1 MKKIVASVGI
11 AAIGASAI
19 HTASAQ
25 VVGDTSKLWSISA
38 TLRGFYDD
46 NTATIPNNQ
55 PVAPGWH
62 RDSFGFEIAPSGTFV
77 WSPDAATSVSVG
89 MLYSYKYYENPV
101 PYNTGHGDN
110 TFTFSGDLK
119 HAFNERMQTRVS
131 DSFVIGQEPDLL
143 RAGNTYATFQRVS
156 GDNIRNQGAI
166 SFDDQFTP
174 KFGMSVGYENA
185 YYDYADDGFST
196 TSSGQVVAS
205 TGGMLN
211 RDENRA
217 HLEGLYTIQ
226 PETKGILGYQFSQIN
241 YLGDQYINGNVNV
254 PSSLTK
260 SDSRDTREQTLYA
273 GAEHNFNP
281 ELTGA
286 LRAGASYTDY
296 INNPPGASSL
306 WTPYVNA
313 TLSYIYAQQSTA
325 SLGFSYDRS
334 PADVT
339 GNSLSTTTLDAEA
352 FTVFASIS
360 HRITPQLFAN
370 LIGQFQNS
378 LYHGG
383 TYNDKNEQYYL
394 AGLDLEYR
402 FNQYLSA
409 HVGYNYDNLQSQL
422 GRAYDRNRAYI
433 GVTGTY

>member
-1 MKKIVASVGI
+1 MKKIVASVGM

-62 RDSFGFEIAPSGTFV
+62 RDSFGFEISPSGTLV
-77 WSPDAATSVSVG
+77 WSPDAATSLSAGV
-89 MLYSYKYYENPV
+89 LYSYKYYENPV
-101 PYNTGHGDN
+101 PYSTGHGDN
-110 TFTFSGDLK
+110 TFTFSGDFK
-119 HAFNERMQTRVS
+119 HAFNEQMQARVS
-131 DSFVIGQEPDLL
+131 DSFAIGQEPDLL
-143 RAGNTYATFQRVS
+143 RAGNTFSTFQRVS
-156 GDNIRNQGAI
+156 GNNIRNYGAI
-166 SFDDQFTP
+166 SFDDQLTP
-174 KFGMSVGYENA
+174 KFGLSFGYDNSF
-185 YYDYADDGFST
+185 YNYADDGVST
-196 TSSGQVVAS
+196 NVTGIVPS
-205 TGGMLN
+205 TGGLLN

-226 PETKGILGYQFSQIN
+226 PETKGLIGYQFSQIN
-241 YLGDQYINGNVNV
+241 YLGDQYISGTNAAT
-254 PSSLTK
+254 LAK
-260 SDSRDTREQTLYA
+260 SDIRDSREHTMYA
-273 GAEHNFNP
+273 GAEHNFSP
-281 ELTGA
+281 ELAGA
-286 LRAGASYTDY
+286 LRAGASYTEY
-296 INNPPGASSL
+296 LNNPPDVSNI

-313 TLSYIYAQQSTA
+313 TLKYTYAQLSTA
-325 SLGFSYDRS
+325 TLGVAYDRS

-339 GNSLSTTTLDAEA
+339 GSTLASTTLDAEA
-352 FTVFASIS
+352 VTVFASIS

-370 LIGQFQNS
+370 LLAQFQHS
-378 LYHGG
+378 VYHGG

-394 AGLDLEYR
+394 AGLDVEYR

-422 GRAYDRNRAYI
+422 NRAYDRNRVYI

>member
-1 MKKIVASVGI
+1 MKKIVASVGM
-11 AAIGASAI
+11 AAIGATAI
-19 HTASAQ
+19 HSASAQ

-55 PVAPGWH
+55 PVASGWH
-62 RDSFGFEIAPSGTFV
+62 RDSFGFEIAPSGTLT
-77 WSPDAATSVSVG
+77 WSPDAATSLSAGV
-89 MLYSYKYYENPV
+89 LYSYKYYENPV

-119 HAFNERMQTRVS
+119 HAFNEQMQARVS
-131 DSFVIGQEPDLL
+131 DSFAIGQEPDLL
-143 RAGNTYATFQRVS
+143 RAGNTFSTFQRVS
-156 GDNIRNQGAI
+156 GNNIRNYGAI
-166 SFDDQFTP
+166 SFDDQLTP
-174 KFGMSVGYENA
+174 KFGLSVGYDNSF
-185 YYDYADDGFST
+185 YNYADDGVGT
-196 TSSGQVVAS
+196 NGTAIAPS

-226 PETKGILGYQFSQIN
+226 PETKGLLGYGFSQIN
-241 YLGDQYINGNVNV
+241 YLADQYIGGDTSN
-254 PSSLTK
+254 PATLAK
-260 SDSRDTREQTLYA
+260 SDIRDSREHTFYA

-281 ELTGA
+281 ELAGA
-286 LRAGASYTDY
+286 LRAGASYTEY
-296 INNPPGASSL
+296 LNNPPDVSNI

-313 TLSYIYAQQSTA
+313 TLKYTYAQLSTA
-325 SLGFSYDRS
+325 TLGIAYDRS

-339 GNSLSTTTLDAEA
+339 GGTLATTTLDAEA

-378 LYHGG
+378 VYHGG
-383 TYNDKNEQYYL
+383 QYNDKNEQYYL

-422 GRAYDRNRAYI
+422 NRAYDRNRVYV